1 MAKAKARRSLS
12 DGEMSGLHKASI
24 LMLALG
30 EEHAGKLF
38 ALMHEDEI
46 RAISATMAQLG
57 AVPADAVE
65 HLCVNFVDN
74 FGAAGGILGSFA
86 STESLLLKALPKDRV
101 SHIMEEIRGPAGRTM
116 WDKLG
121 NVSEQILSSYLKNE
135 YPQTVAV
142 VLSMIK
148 PDHSARV
155 LMLLPESFAM
165 EVVMRMLR
173 MEAIQKEILD
183 RVERILRTEFMSNL
197 ARASRRDPHQLVAEI
212 FNNLD
217 RKAETR
223 FLGGLEERSR
233 ESAEKVKSQM
243 FTFMDLV
250 RLTPAGL
257 QVLLRAV
264 DKEKLPLALKGATAA
279 IRNMF
284 LSQLSERAAKML
296 RDEIASLGPVKLTA
310 VEEAQSEIANIAKEL
325 AASGQIEMN
334 TSNDD
339 KMVE

>member
-1 MAKAKARRSLS
+1 MTKAARSFS

-38 ALMHEDEI
+38 AMMHEDEI

-57 AVPADAVE
+57 AVPADVVE
-65 HLCVNFVDN
+65 HLCVDFVEN
-74 FGAAGGILGSFA
+74 FGAAGGILGSYE
-86 STESLLLKALPKDRV
+86 STEGLLLKALPKDRV
-101 SHIMEEIRGPAGRTM
+101 SQIMEEIRGPAGRTM

-155 LMLLPESFAM
+155 LMLLPDSFAM

-173 MEAIQKEILD
+173 MESIQKDVLD

-197 ARASRRDPHQLVAEI
+197 ARASRRDSHQLVAEI
-212 FNNLD
+212 FNNFD

-223 FLGGLEERSR
+223 FLGWSGRTQPRIGGEGEVPNVHLHGPGAAGAGRPASIVAGDRQGKAAARAKRRAGSYSQLVPLTTIRACGENAARRHRVPGSCQ
-233 ESAEKVKSQM
+233 VKS
-243 FTFMDLV
+243 
-250 RLTPAGL
+250 RRRGAGRDREYG
-257 QVLLRAV
+257 QGIGGDRR
-264 DKEKLPLALKGATAA
+264 D
-279 IRNMF
+279 RN
-284 LSQLSERAAKML
+284 QY
-296 RDEIASLGPVKLTA
+296 
-310 VEEAQSEIANIAKEL
+310 Q
-325 AASGQIEMN
+325 
-334 TSNDD
+334 
-339 KMVE
+339 